1 MKKNETCSSR
11 MGRVG
16 GQAVLEGV
24 MMKSGDNC
32 ATACRKAD
40 GSIAVSRTVF
50 VSARKKNKFCALP
63 LVRGVVNFAE
73 MMKLSMTTLNQSAE
87 MMGETDEPETKF
99 EKWLRE
105 KLHINLVAVVSA
117 VGIVLGVA
125 LSVFLFIYLP
135 RLISSLVLPAAAPG
149 WRALMEGGVKVAL
162 FVGYIALVSLM
173 RDMRRVFCYHGAE
186 HKSVACY
193 EAGDE
198 LTPENAKKYSR
209 FHPRCG
215 TSFMF
220 VMILLGILFSVFINL
235 LFPSL
240 GTLPFSNLLYTLIK
254 LLILPLV
261 VGLGFEFI
269 LYAGRHNNLVVR
281 ILSAPGLWMQRLT
294 TREPDETMLE
304 CAITA
309 LKCAMPEEYPD
320 FDETTYDRSPKP
332 APTPD
337 ESEKPLTEQTVPDG
351 TDGDTAEQTDGGP
364 TATADVT
371 EAPEAS
377 IEPELPET
385 SETVAPSE
393 ATETAE
399 AADANDDAENT
410 DAAETAK
417 ASIPFRDAEAAE
429 TADPAELPP
438 SAARPEHEAL

>member
-240 GTLPFSNLLYTLIK
+240 GTLRFGNLLYTLIK

-332 APTPD
+332 APAQD
-337 ESEKPLTEQTVPDG
+337 ESPLTAQTAPDG
-351 TDGDTAEQTDGGP
+351 SDGDTAEQTDGGP

-377 IEPELPET
+377 KEPELPEA
-385 SETVAPSE
+385 SETVAPPE

-399 AADANDDAENT
+399 AADANDDAET
-410 DAAETAK
+410 ADAAETAK
-417 ASIPFRDAEAAE
+417 ASIPFRDAEAAG

>member
-240 GTLPFSNLLYTLIK
+240 GTLRFGNLLYTLIK

-332 APTPD
+332 APAQD
-337 ESEKPLTEQTVPDG
+337 ESPLTAQTAPDG

-371 EAPEAS
+371 EASEAS
-377 IEPELPET
+377 KEPELPEA
-385 SETVAPSE
+385 SETVAPPE

-399 AADANDDAENT
+399 
-410 DAAETAK
+410 AAETAK

-438 SAARPEHEAL
+438 SAACPEHEAL

>member
-63 LVRGVVNFAE
+63 LVRGVVNFVE

-240 GTLPFSNLLYTLIK
+240 GTLRFGNLLYTLIK

-332 APTPD
+332 APAQD
-337 ESEKPLTEQTVPDG
+337 ESPLTAQTAPDG
-351 TDGDTAEQTDGGP
+351 TGGDTAEQTAGGP

-371 EAPEAS
+371 EAPEVS
-377 IEPELPET
+377 KEPELPA

-399 AADANDDAENT
+399 AADANDDAETT

-417 ASIPFRDAEAAE
+417 ASITFRDAEAAG

-438 SAARPEHEAL
+438 SAACPEHEAR